1 MTMTSCRKIIG
12 CINTLLSTDKSYILE
27 TCREKLI
34 GLYAITDA
42 SVSNPKK
49 TIVNVEQALRGGAR
63 LIQFRDKSSNQNQ
76 RLETCLAL
84 RELTREFDAIFIV
97 NDDTELALA
106 TKSDGIHL
114 GQDDISL
121 KEARKR
127 LGENTIIG
135 ISCYNRFDL
144 AEQATK
150 EGANYIAFGRFFPSR
165 TKPDAT
171 AAKITLIQQAK
182 QELDIPVVAIGGITA
197 ENGGALIE
205 AGADML
211 AVVDSLFGQTNIE
224 AAAKS
229 YQPLFR

>member
-1 MTMTSCRKIIG
+1 VEDIRQM
-12 CINTLLSTDKSYILE
+12 LS
-27 TCREKLI
+27 

-42 SVSNPKK
+42 SVSDPQK
-49 TIVNVEQALRGGAR
+49 IIFCVEQALRGGTR
-63 LIQFRDKSSNQNQ
+63 LIQYRDKTRNQQQ
-76 RLETCLAL
+76 RLDTCIAI
-84 RELTREFDAIFIV
+84 RELTHQFDAVFIV
-97 NDDTELALA
+97 NDDAVLAQA
-106 TKSDGIHL
+106 SKADGVHL

-121 KEARKR
+121 KEARKQ

-144 AEQATK
+144 AEQATE

-165 TKPDAT
+165 TKPDAET
-171 AAKITLIQQAK
+171 AEITLLQQAK
-182 QELDIPVVAIGGITA
+182 QELDIPVIAIGGITT

-211 AVVDSLFGQTNIE
+211 AVVDGIFGQPDIQ

-229 YQPLFR
+229 YQHLF